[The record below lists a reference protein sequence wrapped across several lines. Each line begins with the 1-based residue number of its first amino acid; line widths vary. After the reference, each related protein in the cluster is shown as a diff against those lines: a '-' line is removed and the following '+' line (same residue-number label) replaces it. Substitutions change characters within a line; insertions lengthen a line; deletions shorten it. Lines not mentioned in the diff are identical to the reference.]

1 MSRTALVAALVL
13 LSAGPLG
20 AQAGR
25 EHFVQP
31 DTALDAV
38 HAVQRDAFQQLW
50 DSTSTIGAA
59 GARLM
64 SDLTSSSSLAWMRS
78 RAGAVARACARS
90 VSPLAKA
97 RTVTLEGTWPLKLQQ
112 QARAKLLK
120 DMVVFDGDLA
130 ACQRRWT
137 TLAADTS
144 QVSLRENAPYQMKLL
159 QRRLDE
165 FNRTVQTY
173 LQYIGAKL
181 SPQSSAQS

>member
-1 MSRTALVAALVL
+1 MSRGALVAAFVL
-13 LSAGPLG
+13 LSASPLR

-25 EHFVQP
+25 EHFIQP
-31 DTALDAV
+31 DTALDAR

-50 DSTSTIGAA
+50 DSTSTISAA

-90 VSPLAKA
+90 VSPLAEA
-97 RTVTLEGTWPLKLQQ
+97 RDRTLGATWPLKLQQ

-120 DMVVFDGDLA
+120 DMVVFEGDLA
-130 ACQRRWT
+130 ACQKRWT
-137 TLAADTS
+137 SLAADTS

-165 FNRTVQTY
+165 FNRTAQTY

-181 SPQSSAQS
+181 SPQGATKS